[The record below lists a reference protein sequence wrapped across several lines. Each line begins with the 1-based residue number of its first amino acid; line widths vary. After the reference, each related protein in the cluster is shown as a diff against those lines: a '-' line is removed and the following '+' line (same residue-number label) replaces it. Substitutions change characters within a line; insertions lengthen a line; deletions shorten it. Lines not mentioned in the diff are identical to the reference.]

1 MKNTAKLVTLALLFC
16 TSAAF
21 AQNTDTQARWD
32 RLVAAAKKEGKV
44 VVIGPPDA
52 QVRKDVPAAFKAK
65 YGITVEYIG
74 GRGTETSSKLS
85 AERSAGVYSVD
96 IAFGGSDS
104 MASTYYGEKFI
115 APLKPELIDPEVTD
129 PAKWKKGKLWF
140 SDPEEI
146 YVLRL
151 FNTAGPIVFINT
163 SQVKPGELKSAQDLL
178 DPKWKGK
185 ISGHDPRISGSGI
198 GQATRFYL
206 QFGEDF
212 IRKLY
217 VDQQPTIIRDRR
229 QLTDGVARGAHPIAL
244 DGEDESL
251 RRLKADG
258 LPIEAI
264 YKFHDMGGTVSA
276 GIGQMALMD
285 KAPNPNAAKL
295 FANWIASKEGL
306 TVFSRARGEAPTRS
320 DIDATA
326 YLPAEIIPDPALSYF
341 DVHDWVE
348 AVAARKKVMGIMQQ
362 MMRNQ

>member
-1 MKNTAKLVTLALLFC
+1 MTRFLTFALFLFTSCAAWAQDANIKAK
-16 TSAAF
+16 
-21 AQNTDTQARWD
+21 WD
-32 RLVAAAKKEGKV
+32 ELVAAAKKEGKV

-52 QVRKDVPAAFKAK
+52 TVRKALPEAFKAK

-74 GRGTETSSKLS
+74 GRGTETAAKLR
-85 AERSAGVYSVD
+85 AERSSGIYSVD

-104 MASTYYGEKFI
+104 MATTYYGEKFI
-115 APLKPELIDPEVTD
+115 APLRPELIDPEVSD
-129 PAKWKKGKLWF
+129 PTKWQKGKLWF
-140 SDPEEI
+140 SDPEDK

-163 SQVKPGELKSAQDLL
+163 SLVKPGELKSAQDLL

-185 ISGHDPRISGSGI
+185 ISAHDPRVAGSGI

-206 QFGEDF
+206 QFGEEF
-212 IRKLY
+212 LQKLY
-217 VDQQPTIIRDRR
+217 VDQQPTIVRDRR

-244 DGEDESL
+244 DGEDEQL
-251 RRLKADG
+251 RKLKKDG

-264 YKFHDMGGTVSA
+264 YKFPDMGGTVSS
-276 GIGQMALMD
+276 GIGQMVLLD
-285 KAPNPNAAKL
+285 KAPNPNAARL

-326 YLPAEIIPDPALSYF
+326 YLPAEIIPDPKLNYF
-341 DVHDWVE
+341 DVHDWKD
-348 AVAARKKVMGIMQQ
+348 AVAARQKVMGIMQR
-362 MMRNQ
+362 MMRN

>member
-1 MKNTAKLVTLALLFC
+1 MTKLLTLALLLF
-16 TSAAF
+16 TSCAAWGQD
-21 AQNTDTQARWD
+21 ANIKAKWD
-32 RLVAAAKKEGKV
+32 ELVAAAKKEGKV

-52 QVRKDVPAAFKAK
+52 TVRKALPETFKAK

-74 GRGTETSSKLS
+74 GRGSETAAKLR
-85 AERSAGVYSVD
+85 AERSSGIYSVD

-104 MASTYYGEKFI
+104 MATTYYGEKFI
-115 APLKPELIDPEVTD
+115 APLRPELIDPEVTD

-140 SDPEEI
+140 SDPEDK

-163 SQVKPGELKSAQDLL
+163 SLVKPGELKSVRDLL

-185 ISGHDPRISGSGI
+185 ISAHDPRVAGSGI

-206 QFGEDF
+206 QFGEEF
-212 IRKLY
+212 LHKLY
-217 VDQQPTIIRDRR
+217 VDQQPTIVRDRR

-244 DGEDESL
+244 DGEDEQL
-251 RRLKADG
+251 RKLKKDG

-264 YKFHDMGGTVSA
+264 YKFPDMGGTVSS
-276 GIGQMALMD
+276 GIGQMVLLD
-285 KAPNPNAAKL
+285 KAPNPNAARL

-306 TVFSRARGEAPTRS
+306 TVFSRARGEAPTRN

-326 YLPAEIIPDPALSYF
+326 YLPAEIIPDPNLNYF
-341 DVHDWVE
+341 DVHDWKD
-348 AVAARKKVMGIMQQ
+348 AVAARQKVMGIMQR
-362 MMRNQ
+362 MMRN

>member
-1 MKNTAKLVTLALLFC
+1 MIRILTFAFLLF
-16 TSAAF
+16 SANAY
-21 AQNTDTQARWD
+21 AQGTDTKAKWD
-32 RLVAAAKKEGKV
+32 QLVAAAKKEGKV

-52 QVRKDVPAAFKAK
+52 TVRKALPDAFKAK

-74 GRGTETSSKLS
+74 GRGTETAAKLR
-85 AERSAGVYSVD
+85 AERASGIYTVD
-96 IAFGGSDS
+96 VAFGGSDS
-104 MASTYYGEKFI
+104 MAATYYGEKFI

-129 PAKWKKGKLWF
+129 PTKWKKGKLWF
-140 SDPEEI
+140 SDPEDM

-163 SQVKPGELKSAQDLL
+163 SLVKPGELKSVRDLL

-185 ISGHDPRISGSGI
+185 ISAHDPRVAGSGI

-212 IRKLY
+212 LKKLY
-217 VDQQPTIIRDRR
+217 VDQQPTIVRDRR

-244 DGEDESL
+244 DGEDEQL
-251 RRLKADG
+251 RKLKADG

-264 YKFHDMGGTVSA
+264 YKFPDMGGTVSA
-276 GIGQMALMD
+276 GIGQMVLLD
-285 KAPNPNAAKL
+285 KAPNPNAARL

-326 YLPAEIIPDPALSYF
+326 YLPVEIIPDPKLSYF
-341 DVHDWVE
+341 DVHDWKD
-348 AVAARKKVMGIMQQ
+348 AVAARQKVMGIMQQ
-362 MMRNQ
+362 MMR